1 VFRGSAESKALYVV
15 LVHEISARVVTV
27 PKQCAKEGTVRR
39 GGRAPTV
46 LNHKLNEGEFQLYS
60 VAFYTVSYLQQQDR
74 RG

>member
-1 VFRGSAESKALYVV
+1 MFRGSAESKALYVV

-46 LNHKLNEGEFQLYS
+46 LNHKLNGGELSALFSGLLYRELS
-60 VAFYTVSYLQQQDR
+60 PAT
-74 RG
+74 G